1 MANYKKKSINTQIIN
16 KETGEVTDSII
27 QIPQTKVQIEPH
39 IRQYTDTIVEL
50 AQKLSY
56 KQFVVFMLLSHFV
69 GFDTNAFHINNE
81 LREMIDKALNL
92 SPESLHNTLSELSKI
107 GVILRTEKGHYLV
120 DARYNFKGA
129 EINRPNIVLNFTIN
143 NTNSFNTN
151 TNNGEV
157 VHS

>member
-1 MANYKKKSINTQIIN
+1 MSYKKKSINTQIIN
-16 KETGEVTDSII
+16 KDTGEVTNNLIE
-27 QIPQTKVQIEPH
+27 IPITKVQIEPH
-39 IRQYTDTIVEL
+39 IRQYSDTIIEL

-56 KQFVVFMLLSHFV
+56 RQFAVFMLISHFV
-69 GFDTNAFHINNE
+69 TFDTNAFHINKE
-81 LREMIDKALNL
+81 LKAKMFQALDI
-92 SPESLHNTLSELSKI
+92 SDHTLMVIITELSKT

-151 TNNGEV
+151 NGEIV
-157 VHS
+157 S